1 MDYLNKTQ
9 LRELFTIA
17 YNHNKLHHLSLI
29 TSFYHGLRT
38 SEVCGSKGIRGHQ
51 IFNGKLTVQRL
62 KRSEKTTQPLH
73 LCPEDVILDET
84 PLIAL
89 AVSKPND
96 LLFNWSRQNADNFI
110 KRYAIE
116 AGLQLKNPPKGAKQ
130 IGCHQLKH
138 ACAMLLFEKTKNL
151 GVVKS
156 HLGHKSPGST
166 MCYLVAYDEKQASEA
181 LEGVSI

>member
-29 TSFYHGLRT
+29 TGFWHGLRS

-51 IFNGKLTVQRL
+51 IFNGKLTVKRL
-62 KRSEKTTQPLH
+62 KRSEITTQPLH
-73 LCPEDVILDET
+73 LCPEDVIFDET
-84 PLIAL
+84 PLIAM
-89 AVSKPND
+89 AKDKPNE
-96 LLFNWSRQNADNFI
+96 LLFNWTRQRTDQFI
-110 KRYAIE
+110 KKYAIE
-116 AGLQLKNPPKGAKQ
+116 AGLQLENPPKGSKQ
-130 IGCHQLKH
+130 VHFHQLKH